1 MDLLPALLILQQIQ
15 TFFQSGWYLYGKNI
29 QIPCVGLK
37 VCPIFKQKIES
48 ENISDNND
56 QKAKYRPRYICS
68 ECFNSHGGHFNE
80 RQGRGHVNYECK
92 DRHKND
98 TSEALRIIGCWIL
111 SMAGTNDENNKNN
124 LLTCLTNMLL
134 TYHNIKSSV
143 VVNYPSLFFIKMAL
157 RLLHIDITKIMNH
170 QYKITP
176 ETANEFG
183 KTLGNVTW
191 RTRHDVEKNKT
202 KLENPSSLT
211 EYQNGFPSFLTDF
224 FNGFIETLQR
234 KKYEI
239 LTRKR
244 KQRGLSL
251 KNFDTSCVNKITVF
265 LTSMI
270 LNIAFPNTKIWLTHI
285 MSSLCRNPKLHHSLY
300 NILCIAN
307 VVSHT
312 YRYERLLE
320 KARQQVVSPESRL
333 LRNTNIWNI
342 SVIDNIDFIEQT
354 YAYGNIFDTT
364 RRSVHATLRM
374 VFQFT
379 LPMQI
384 QHCSPINIKAFN
396 GNNLSIFGTSDFTNN
411 LLSLYEEMF
420 QNFLTTRADDWDAD
434 NILKE
439 IAQKIPMGCK
449 VPHPNVIILK
459 PGDNPNCNVNVH
471 NACDMYYGDVGIVN
485 TGCLDIACDE
495 AIFRRLISYKD
506 DNIDKNVR
514 PLLGQWHT
522 SRDMCIVLINVF
534 SGYGIANMAAKLGV
548 RFLDK
553 LEKVVD
559 YQATCRVLELIW
571 VAVGIAIFK
580 YLNNK
585 NLTISDI
592 KSGNNNILKVWYHY
606 LCWAGYWI
614 GHKIGIRRGNYE
626 MQIRNLK
633 AFSPLF
639 PVTGK
644 SNYAR
649 SVVYFLTYVE
659 HDPHLQELL
668 KCVCSV
674 NLTQPG
680 HYFAFDEALE
690 RFGVKFVKQNIGG
703 KIVSDEE
710 LSLQISSVQTERE
723 RLDLLISEYIGDTV
737 VVREERAVQSRKEVL
752 WQLANELLSAFSL
765 EDPKMHD
772 IFLNAPEITSIGFS
786 KLFTCYDN
794 GIPRLIDIQKQD
806 VYQKVSRNTIGR
818 RKHDVGVHKLS
829 ENQSKEMRKQR
840 INRNLTVD
848 QVEDNTTEQQEGLAT
863 EHKRQYRITKDNEK
877 EILENLFKSKSDS
890 FPQDEAIEV
899 LRQLQDSSKDW
910 NMQRV
915 RNYWNNHHKRK

>member
-1 MDLLPALLILQQIQ
+1 MIIISFIMLILNRQVQLKKVGFIASAAYFATNTNIFSVGVVLVYSIQ
-15 TFFQSGWYLYGKNI
+15 SKFLEKIYKFLVLDLRFALYSNRKLN
-29 QIPCVGLK
+29 
-37 VCPIFKQKIES
+37 QKIFLIIMIKKL
-48 ENISDNND
+48 NIDLGIYVQSVLIHMMGILMSD
-56 QKAKYRPRYICS
+56 KA
-68 ECFNSHGGHFNE
+68 
-80 RQGRGHVNYECK
+80 V
-92 DRHKND
+92 D
-98 TSEALRIIGCWIL
+98 
-111 SMAGTNDENNKNN
+111 M
-124 LLTCLTNMLL
+124 
-134 TYHNIKSSV
+134 
-143 VVNYPSLFFIKMAL
+143 
-157 RLLHIDITKIMNH
+157 KIMNH

-364 RRSVHATLRM
+364 CRSVHATLRM
-374 VFQFT
+374 IFQFT

-449 VPHPNVIILK
+449 VPHPNIVILK

-514 PLLGQWHT
+514 PLLG
-522 SRDMCIVLINVF
+522 
-534 SGYGIANMAAKLGV
+534 
-548 RFLDK
+548 
-553 LEKVVD
+553 
-559 YQATCRVLELIW
+559 
-571 VAVGIAIFK
+571 
-580 YLNNK
+580 
-585 NLTISDI
+585 
-592 KSGNNNILKVWYHY
+592 
-606 LCWAGYWI
+606 
-614 GHKIGIRRGNYE
+614 
-626 MQIRNLK
+626 
-633 AFSPLF
+633 
-639 PVTGK
+639 
-644 SNYAR
+644 
-649 SVVYFLTYVE
+649 
-659 HDPHLQELL
+659 
-668 KCVCSV
+668 
-674 NLTQPG
+674 
-680 HYFAFDEALE
+680 
-690 RFGVKFVKQNIGG
+690 
-703 KIVSDEE
+703 
-710 LSLQISSVQTERE
+710 
-723 RLDLLISEYIGDTV
+723 
-737 VVREERAVQSRKEVL
+737 
-752 WQLANELLSAFSL
+752 
-765 EDPKMHD
+765 
-772 IFLNAPEITSIGFS
+772 
-786 KLFTCYDN
+786 
-794 GIPRLIDIQKQD
+794 
-806 VYQKVSRNTIGR
+806 
-818 RKHDVGVHKLS
+818 
-829 ENQSKEMRKQR
+829 
-840 INRNLTVD
+840 
-848 QVEDNTTEQQEGLAT
+848 
-863 EHKRQYRITKDNEK
+863 
-877 EILENLFKSKSDS
+877 
-890 FPQDEAIEV
+890 
-899 LRQLQDSSKDW
+899 
-910 NMQRV
+910 
-915 RNYWNNHHKRK
+915 